1 MGDDGEEYSAGY
13 MLPGNYPKFRIYD
26 VSTGLIYRAQPT
38 QNIGF
43 PSGLLAFFEIPEL
56 NVTYDCDG
64 ELGGI
69 IFR

>member
-38 QNIGF
+38 QNISF
-43 PSGLLAFFEIPEL
+43 LLDF
-56 NVTYDCDG
+56 
-64 ELGGI
+64 
-69 IFR
+69 